1 MWTFWLGGARK
12 EIIAYK
18 ENKGVW
24 IPNYQE
30 MANMTKTRVALEIH
44 PKARAPHQ
52 PCTLI
57 IFGVTGDLAA
67 RKLLPALYN
76 LRCEGLLPT
85 QFHCIGVARRPKSET
100 EIRTDLRAAVAEF
113 SRTQPLNEEIL
124 REFETSITYQM
135 ISFEEDAGYIQLKEQ
150 LEQLELKQGLVGNR
164 VFYLSTAPSFFP
176 VIVEKLKSH
185 NLVYDTKDKVAPWSR
200 VIIEKPFG
208 RDLDSALA
216 LQAHVDHYLDE
227 SQVFRIDHY
236 LGKETVQNLMVFRF
250 GNHIFE
256 SLWNN
261 QHIDNVQ
268 ITMSEDLGIGRRG
281 SFYEEAGQLRDIVQ
295 NHMMQLLSLL
305 AMEPPASLKADA
317 VRNEK
322 IKVLESIRPFPI
334 DAIDQFAVRGQ
345 YSPGLIDGQ
354 AVASYREE
362 HNVNSQSE
370 VETFLAL
377 KLFIDNWRWSGVPF
391 YLRTGKRLARRT
403 TEIVVVFKTVPSA
416 LFQSDD
422 PQTNHLR
429 IRIQPDEGIAL
440 SLNCKIPGMT
450 GAVQPVT
457 MNFCYSDYFNAAPP
471 EAYERLLCDC
481 FLGDTTLFARKDEVA
496 QSWRLLTPVLQHWER
511 APADDFPNYP
521 AGTWGPVS
529 SDILLAR
536 AGHQWCKPDRK

>member
-1 MWTFWLGGARK
+1 
-12 EIIAYK
+12 
-18 ENKGVW
+18 
-24 IPNYQE
+24 
-30 MANMTKTRVALEIH
+30 MTKMRTALED
-44 PKARAPHQ
+44 PSRARALIQ

-76 LRCEGLLPT
+76 LRRQDLLPA
-85 QFHCIGVARRPKSET
+85 QFRCIGVARRAKSEA
-100 EIRTDLRAAVAEF
+100 EIRGDLRAAVAEF
-113 SRTQPLNEEIL
+113 SRAQPIDEPLWG
-124 REFETSITYQM
+124 EFEQSIGYQT
-135 ISFEEDAGYIQLKEQ
+135 ITFEEDAGYIELRDRLAGLEREQ
-150 LEQLELKQGLVGNR
+150 NAVGNR

-176 VIVEKLKSH
+176 KIVENLKKH
-185 NLVYDTKDKVAPWSR
+185 QLVYDRSESSNPWSR

-208 RDLDSALA
+208 RDLQSALE
-216 LQAHVDHYLDE
+216 LQAHVDRYLDE

-305 AMEPPASLKADA
+305 AMEPPASLRADA

-322 IKVLESIRPFPI
+322 IKVLESIRPFPP

-345 YSPGLIDGQ
+345 YSPGLIGGA
-354 AVASYREE
+354 AVAGYRGELD
-362 HNVNSQSE
+362 VAPQSE

-377 KLFIDNWRWSGVPF
+377 KIFIDNWRWSQVPF

-403 TEIVVVFKTVPSA
+403 TEIVVIFKSVPSA
-416 LFQSDD
+416 LFKSDD
-422 PQTNHLR
+422 PETNHLR

-440 SLNCKIPGMT
+440 SLNCKVPGMT

-457 MNFCYSDYFNAAPP
+457 MNFSYSDHFGATPP

-496 QSWRLLTPVLQHWER
+496 QSWRLLTPILQHWEKN
-511 APADDFPNYP
+511 PAEDFPNYP
-521 AGTWGPVS
+521 AGTWGPVA

-536 AGHQWCKPDRK
+536 SGHRWCKPDRH